1 MDWQFKSSYTQLPPV
16 FYAYMDENPVKN
28 PAWLVRNEA
37 LAAQLGVSLDEAL
50 TMLAGNEFSDQ
61 VEAIAQS
68 YAGHQ
73 FGHFTMLGDGRAILL
88 GELEV
93 DGRLVDVQL
102 KGAGLT
108 PYSRGG
114 DGRAAVGPMLRE
126 YLMSEA
132 MHALRIPTTRSL
144 AVVTTGET
152 VRRERPLAGA
162 ILTRIA
168 SSHLR
173 VGTFEFAARY
183 TEDVAILA
191 DYAIERHYPDIA
203 DAPDKYRLFLSRVVE
218 AQARLIA
225 QWQQVGFVHGV
236 MNTDNTTISGE
247 TIDYGPCAFID
258 VYSLDAVFSSID
270 TQGRYAFGNQPNI
283 AIWNVARLAE
293 SLLPLLADDEEE
305 AAVIAKAELGR
316 YPEQFY
322 EHFFA
327 GMLLK
332 LGIRERLEGDEALV
346 QQLLSVMEKADADYT
361 NTFRALSE
369 GRELAW
375 MKENAEFADWHA
387 RWTERLASSE
397 ISLADAF
404 EVMLTVNPAVIPRN
418 YYVDEAI
425 RSAEEGDMSK
435 FNVLLGALQQPFEL
449 EASVAHLA
457 TPPEDNGPF
466 ITYCG
471 T

>member
-1 MDWQFKSSYTQLPPV
+1 MEWQFKSSYTQLPPV
-16 FYAYMDENPVKN
+16 FYAFMDENPVRNPSWLIKN
-28 PAWLVRNEA
+28 EK
-37 LAAQLGVSLDEAL
+37 LAARLGVSLDDAL

-93 DGRLVDVQL
+93 DGSLVDVQL

-132 MHALRIPTTRSL
+132 MYALGIPTTRSL
-144 AVVTTGET
+144 AVVATGES
-152 VRRERPLAGA
+152 VRRERALPGA
-162 ILTRIA
+162 ILTRVA

-183 TEDVAILA
+183 TDDVQLLA
-191 DYAIERHYPDIA
+191 DYAIERHYPEIA
-203 DAPDKYRLFLSRVVE
+203 NDPHRYRLLLAKVVSV
-218 AQARLIA
+218 QAKLIA
-225 QWQQVGFVHGV
+225 KWQQVGFVHGV

-258 VYSLDAVFSSID
+258 TYSLDAVFSSID

-293 SLLPLLADDEEE
+293 SLLPLLADDHEE
-305 AAVIAKAELGR
+305 AKIIAKAELDR
-316 YPEQFY
+316 YPVHFY
-322 EHFFA
+322 EHFFN

-332 LGIRERLEGDEALV
+332 LGIQERKEGDEQLV
-346 QQLLSVMEKADADYT
+346 QQLLELMENAEADYT

-369 GRELAW
+369 GRELPW
-375 MKENAEFADWHA
+375 MEGNGAFTDWYD
-387 RWTERLASSE
+387 RWTERVESME
-397 ISLADAF
+397 EAF
-404 EVMLTVNPAVIPRN
+404 STMQSVNPVIIPRN

-425 RSAEEGDMSK
+425 RLAEAGDISK
-435 FNVLLGALQQPFEL
+435 FKLLLRALQQPFEL
-449 EASVAHLA
+449 EPELLHLA
-457 TPPEDNGPF
+457 NPPEDDRPF
-466 ITYCG
+466 VTYCG

>member
-1 MDWQFKSSYTQLPPV
+1 MEWQFKSSYTQLPPV
-16 FYAYMDENPVKN
+16 FYAFMDENPVSNPSWLIKN
-28 PAWLVRNEA
+28 EK
-37 LAAQLGVSLDEAL
+37 LAAQLGVSLEDAL
-50 TMLAGNEFSDQ
+50 TMLAGNEFSDE

-93 DGRLVDVQL
+93 EGRLVDVQL
-102 KGAGLT
+102 KGAGRT

-132 MHALRIPTTRSL
+132 MHALGIPTTRSL
-144 AVVTTGET
+144 AVVATGEAIQ
-152 VRRERPLAGA
+152 RERALPGA
-162 ILTRIA
+162 VLTRVA

-183 TEDVAILA
+183 TEDIAVLA

-203 DAPDKYRLFLSRVVE
+203 DAPDKYRLLLARVVS
-218 AQARLIA
+218 AQASLIA

-258 VYSLDAVFSSID
+258 AYSLDTVFSSID
-270 TQGRYAFGNQPNI
+270 THGRYAFGNQPNI

-293 SLLPLLADDEEE
+293 SLMPLLSDDPEE
-305 AAVIAKAELGR
+305 AKVIAKAELDR
-316 YPEQFY
+316 YPVQFY
-322 EHFFA
+322 EHFFT

-332 LGIRERLEGDEALV
+332 LGISTRVEGDKQLV
-346 QQLLSVMEKADADYT
+346 QQLLEVMEEVGADYT

-375 MKENAEFADWHA
+375 MEGNEAFTDWYA
-387 RWTERLASSE
+387 RWTERVESMEA
-397 ISLADAF
+397 AF
-404 EVMLTVNPAVIPRN
+404 STMQSVNPVIIPRN

-425 RSAEEGDMSK
+425 RLAEAGDMSK
-435 FNVLLGALQQPFEL
+435 FELLLRALQQPFESDPEL
-449 EASVAHLA
+449 LHLA
-457 TPPEDNGPF
+457 NPPEDDRPF
-466 ITYCG
+466 VTYCG